1 MKKHLFTFLACLL
14 TLSFASCTTDE
25 EIDCIIFISRSFDY
39 FKVSSTEI
47 TGTVTAKDIDDIVY
61 EEFYKGQEMLSSNN
75 IILRAQSKESNVA
88 KTAKEIGNRIESKL
102 TQKYGKPIDLTSDY
116 RALSYTISYTYDSS
130 TAKEAVKIVIR

>member
-47 TGTVTAKDIDDIVY
+47 TGTVTAKEIDDIVY
-61 EEFYKGQEMLSSNN
+61 EEFYKGQE
-75 IILRAQSKESNVA
+75 K
-88 KTAKEIGNRIESKL
+88 
-102 TQKYGKPIDLTSDY
+102 
-116 RALSYTISYTYDSS
+116 
-130 TAKEAVKIVIR
+130 